1 MRSKMLTAGLVLALT
16 TALGGW
22 PWPTRVLG
30 DDRRWRIRTR
40 VPDSRASR
48 ARP

>member
-16 TALGGW
+16 AALGGAAR
-22 PWPTRVLG
+22 PTRVLG
-30 DDRRWRIRTR
+30 DDRSWRIRTR
-40 VPDSRASR
+40 ARDSRASL